1 LVVLAAILSAVIST
15 QIITFTRIFHIQV
28 SDFFAP
34 LPSRVMEDGS
44 ITFLLLG
51 IGGTGHD
58 GPDLTDSIMYVRY
71 TPSTHRMPSR
81 RNVIEPSSMTRE
93 GRGAKKSL
101 TWIWNIRVKVI
112 I

>member
-1 LVVLAAILSAVIST
+1 
-15 QIITFTRIFHIQV
+15 
-28 SDFFAP
+28 
-34 LPSRVMEDGS
+34 
-44 ITFLLLG
+44 
-51 IGGTGHD
+51 
-58 GPDLTDSIMYVRY
+58 
-71 TPSTHRMPSR
+71 MPSR